1 METPAEASEG
11 RTARLNALLR
21 ALLRARRQPSSPA
34 PVSAAEAMALVDQ
47 ARAEGVAPLLYARV
61 HGRAVLPSA
70 AEERLRLAYLANA
83 ARNFFLLRELE
94 RALLALSIQDIP
106 VLLLKGAALGPAVY
120 GNPAL
125 RPMGDLDL
133 LVRPADAPCAL
144 ETLASIGYRPV
155 RPPLRPATLTTDES
169 QVFLRHGEVNLEL
182 HWGLLD
188 FPQYAHHLPMEKI
201 WAGACPISIGTA
213 RAWMLNAEDQILYLC
228 AHLMLHHGEGRPRLL
243 WLHDIAEV
251 IVHAGEQL
259 DWAAILERAGAYDL
273 LLPLQRVLPHLAEEW
288 QAPIPPAVLER
299 LRKAHPS
306 SAENLLHFRLAAH
319 RRSVARRFWDHLAGR
334 PTWSGRLRFAWDNL
348 FPSPAYMRERYAIRH
363 PFLLPFYYPYRW
375 LRGLRSALSPKP

>member
-155 RPPLRPATLTTDES
+155 RPPLRPTTLTTDES

-188 FPQYAHHLPMEKI
+188 FPQYAHHLPMEK
-201 WAGACPISIGTA
+201 
-213 RAWMLNAEDQILYLC
+213 
-228 AHLMLHHGEGRPRLL
+228 
-243 WLHDIAEV
+243 
-251 IVHAGEQL
+251 
-259 DWAAILERAGAYDL
+259 
-273 LLPLQRVLPHLAEEW
+273 
-288 QAPIPPAVLER
+288 
-299 LRKAHPS
+299 
-306 SAENLLHFRLAAH
+306 
-319 RRSVARRFWDHLAGR
+319 
-334 PTWSGRLRFAWDNL
+334 
-348 FPSPAYMRERYAIRH
+348 
-363 PFLLPFYYPYRW
+363 
-375 LRGLRSALSPKP
+375 